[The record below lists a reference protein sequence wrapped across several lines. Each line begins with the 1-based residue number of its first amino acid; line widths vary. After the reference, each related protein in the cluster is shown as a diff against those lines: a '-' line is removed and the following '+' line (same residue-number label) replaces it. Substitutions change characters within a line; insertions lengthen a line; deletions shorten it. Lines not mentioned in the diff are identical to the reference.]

1 MMQAATSHAETVVP
15 ESERT
20 TGMLFASLENRTLW
34 SAVRDLR
41 REMRRLPR
49 PATAIFLI
57 LLDRDGRPVDASDP
71 SAARLVLG
79 YRERSARVHL
89 GGRA

>member
-1 MMQAATSHAETVVP
+1 MMQAAPNQT
-15 ESERT
+15 ESVLEVEPN
-20 TGMLFASLENRTLW
+20 TGMLSASLENRTVW
-34 SAVRDLR
+34 TAVRGLR

-49 PATAIFLI
+49 PATVIFLM
-57 LLDRDGRPVDASDP
+57 LLDRDGRPVDAGDQ
-71 SAARLVLG
+71 SAARLVLA